1 MKFTISSVLSA
12 TSAAVLLALSAVQAA
27 TLPTVDPVAA
37 GPSPA
42 TMTAIAAH
50 LEKREVTGLNNYNCK
65 LTVAHPRPLILV
77 HATLL
82 TLDSWKDFAPVLI
95 KQGYCVFALT
105 YGKYKQDTFGGLA
118 PIEDSSQEFGNFVDN
133 VLVKLNATQVD
144 IVGHSQGGIL
154 ARYWIKYQNGAGKV
168 KRHVGISPINH
179 GTTLSSIVTIAKA
192 LKLFDPSK
200 PLLDAIA
207 PSFMQMVD
215 TSDFI
220 KKLNAGGDTAEGVI
234 HSNIATRFDEV
245 VTPFETCF
253 QDHPGVTNVLLQ
265 NYCLLSLNEHLT
277 MVNSNVVLQFVLN
290 QLDPSKAKTA
300 TCFSQLF

>member
-1 MKFTISSVLSA
+1 MN
-12 TSAAVLLALSAVQAA
+12 
-27 TLPTVDPVAA
+27 
-37 GPSPA
+37 
-42 TMTAIAAH
+42 AIAAH
-50 LEKREVTGLNNYNCK
+50 LEKREITGLNNYNCK
-65 LTVAHPRPLILV
+65 LTTAHPRPLILV

-95 KQGYCVFALT
+95 MQGYCVFALT

-118 PIEDSSQEFGNFVDN
+118 PIEDSSLELGNFVDN

-168 KRHVGISPINH
+168 NRHVGISPINH

-200 PLLDAIA
+200 PLLDGIA

-220 KKLNAGGDTAEGVI
+220 KKLNTGGDTAEGVI

-253 QDHPGVTNVLLQ
+253 QNHPGVTNVLLQ

>member
-1 MKFTISSVLSA
+1 
-12 TSAAVLLALSAVQAA
+12 LSAVQAA
-27 TLPTVDPVAA
+27 TLPTVDPIAA
-37 GPSPA
+37 GPSSA
-42 TMTAIAAH
+42 TMNAIAAH

-65 LTVAHPRPLILV
+65 LTAAHPRPLILV

-118 PIEDSSQEFGNFVDN
+118 PIEDSSLELGNFVDN

-168 KRHVGISPINH
+168 NRHVGISPINH

-200 PLLDAIA
+200 PLLDGIA
-207 PSFMQMVD
+207 PSFMQMGQ
-215 TSDFI
+215 S
-220 KKLNAGGDTAEGVI
+220 
-234 HSNIATRFDEV
+234 S
-245 VTPFETCF
+245 
-253 QDHPGVTNVLLQ
+253 VLLHA
-265 NYCLLSLNEHLT
+265 LLLRVSSVHPSNAF
-277 MVNSNVVLQFVLN
+277 MV
-290 QLDPSKAKTA
+290 
-300 TCFSQLF
+300 